1 MTKIAVVAA
10 AIALGLSLP
19 AFADNA
25 FDVADQVCGAWLASG
40 PITEC
45 SYGYDR
51 GHYHID
57 ATINLDGY
65 EAWRVCPQ
73 FAAGIA
79 ATTPAFNGQL
89 WKLRLFSPYGEP
101 IAYCGLLTG
110 TVHRPTGDLRVA
122 RSTFAT

>member
-25 FDVADQVCGAWLASG
+25 FDVADQVCGSWLASG

-65 EAWRVCPQ
+65 EAWRVSPQ

-79 ATTPAFNGQL
+79 AVTPAFNGQL

-101 IAYCGLLTG
+101 IAYCGLY
-110 TVHRPTGDLRVA
+110 
-122 RSTFAT
+122 

>member
-1 MTKIAVVAA
+1 MNDACRCALARAA
-10 AIALGLSLP
+10 
-19 AFADNA
+19 
-25 FDVADQVCGAWLASG
+25 
-40 PITEC
+40 
-45 SYGYDR
+45 DR
-51 GHYHID
+51 GMASID
-57 ATINLDGY
+57 ATINLGGY
-65 EAWRVCPQ
+65 EAWRVYPQ

>member
-1 MTKIAVVAA
+1 M
-10 AIALGLSLP
+10 
-19 AFADNA
+19 
-25 FDVADQVCGAWLASG
+25 AS
-40 PITEC
+40 
-45 SYGYDR
+45 
-51 GHYHID
+51 ID
-57 ATINLDGY
+57 ATINLGGY